1 MPPRENRV
9 LPAAASRPGCSRWY
23 AFCYSFIN
31 RRTRRLHIIEKTEH
45 MIPAKVLH
53 SRDHSQRSVL
63 AAATTGFTDFL
74 ARNGGGAER
83 VLARAGMA
91 EDQLTDINCPVDL
104 ASYVRMMELAASDTG
119 NDNFGLWF
127 GQQFKPEMLGL
138 IGAIAIASPTLGAA
152 LANVARYFPYHQ
164 QATHTA
170 FVRHNAFFSLEYRI
184 IDGSILERRH
194 DAELTL
200 GMLANVF
207 RHCLGTQWAPEQV
220 HFEHPKPAKWRDH
233 AHAFG
238 ARVHFGQPTN
248 RLIFRGVSLHERMPT
263 GDLHRAGLLGDQLI
277 RISGGTGT
285 LSLLDHVK
293 GEIRSRLPGGVPDI
307 ESIADAVGLQRWTLQ
322 RRLADYGLTF
332 SGVVDQVRRELA
344 ERHMRQ
350 RYVPAMEISDL
361 LGYSELSAFSRAFR
375 RWFGVSPQQYR
386 SRLL

>member
-1 MPPRENRV
+1 
-9 LPAAASRPGCSRWY
+9 
-23 AFCYSFIN
+23 
-31 RRTRRLHIIEKTEH
+31 

-53 SRDHSQRSVL
+53 SRDRSQRSVL

-74 ARNGGGAER
+74 TRNGGTADR

-91 EDQLTDINCPVDL
+91 EDQLSDINRPVDL

-138 IGAIAIASPTLGAA
+138 IGGIAIASATLGAA
-152 LANVARYFPYHQ
+152 LVNVARYFPYHQ

-170 FVRHNAFFSLEYRI
+170 FTQRGELFSLEYRI
-184 IDGSILERRH
+184 IDGGIVERRH

-200 GMLANVF
+200 GMFANIF
-207 RHCLGTQWAPEQV
+207 RHCLGPQWAPEQV
-220 HFEHPKPAKWRDH
+220 HFEHPKPAGWRDH
-233 AHAFG
+233 TQAFS
-238 ARVHFGQPTN
+238 APVHFGQRTN
-248 RLIFRGVSLHERMPT
+248 ALIFRGGPLHQRMPS
-263 GDLHRAGLLGDQLI
+263 GDLHRAGLLSDQLI

-307 ESIADAVGLQRWTLQ
+307 GTIADSVGFQRWTLQ

-332 SGVVDQVRRELA
+332 SAVIDQVRRELA
-344 ERHMRQ
+344 ERHLRQ
-350 RYVPAMEISDL
+350 RYVSVMEISDL

-375 RWFGVSPQQYR
+375 RWFGIPPQQYR

>member
-1 MPPRENRV
+1 
-9 LPAAASRPGCSRWY
+9 
-23 AFCYSFIN
+23 
-31 RRTRRLHIIEKTEH
+31 

-53 SRDHSQRSVL
+53 SRDRSQRSVL

-74 ARNGGGAER
+74 TRNGGTADR

-91 EDQLTDINCPVDL
+91 EDQLSDINRPVDL

-138 IGAIAIASPTLGAA
+138 IGGIAIASATLGAA
-152 LANVARYFPYHQ
+152 LVNVARYFPYHQ

-170 FVRHNAFFSLEYRI
+170 FTQRGELFSLEYRI
-184 IDGSILERRH
+184 IDGGIVERRH

-200 GMLANVF
+200 GMFANIF
-207 RHCLGTQWAPEQV
+207 RHCLGPQWAPEQV
-220 HFEHPKPAKWRDH
+220 HFEHPKPAAWRDH
-233 AHAFG
+233 TQAFC
-238 ARVHFGQPTN
+238 APVHFGQRTN
-248 RLIFRGVSLHERMPT
+248 ALIFRGGPLHQRMPS
-263 GDLHRAGLLGDQLI
+263 GDLHRAGLLSDQLI

-307 ESIADAVGLQRWTLQ
+307 GTIADSVGFQRWTLQ
-322 RRLADYGLTF
+322 RRLADYGLNF
-332 SGVVDQVRRELA
+332 SAVIDQVRRELA
-344 ERHMRQ
+344 ERHLRQ
-350 RYVPAMEISDL
+350 RYVSVMEISDL

-375 RWFGVSPQQYR
+375 RWFGIPPQQYR

>member
-1 MPPRENRV
+1 
-9 LPAAASRPGCSRWY
+9 
-23 AFCYSFIN
+23 
-31 RRTRRLHIIEKTEH
+31 

-53 SRDHSQRSVL
+53 SRDRSQRSVL

-74 ARNGGGAER
+74 TRNGGTADR

-91 EDQLTDINCPVDL
+91 EDQLSDINRPVDL

-119 NDNFGLWF
+119 DDNFGLWF

-138 IGAIAIASPTLGAA
+138 IGGIAIASATLGAA
-152 LANVARYFPYHQ
+152 LVNVARYFPYHQ

-170 FVRHNAFFSLEYRI
+170 FTQRGELFSLEYRI
-184 IDGSILERRH
+184 IDGGIVERRH

-200 GMLANVF
+200 GMFANIF
-207 RHCLGTQWAPEQV
+207 RHCLGPQWAPEQV
-220 HFEHPKPAKWRDH
+220 HFEHPKPAAWRDH
-233 AHAFG
+233 TQAFS
-238 ARVHFGQPTN
+238 APVHFGQRTN
-248 RLIFRGVSLHERMPT
+248 ALIFRGGPLHQRMPS
-263 GDLHRAGLLGDQLI
+263 GDLNKAGLLSDQLI

-307 ESIADAVGLQRWTLQ
+307 GTIADSVGFQRWTLQ
-322 RRLADYGLTF
+322 RRLADYGLNF
-332 SGVVDQVRRELA
+332 SAVIDQVRRELA
-344 ERHMRQ
+344 ERHLRQ
-350 RYVPAMEISDL
+350 RYVSVMEISDL

-375 RWFGVSPQQYR
+375 RWFGIPPQQYR

>member
-1 MPPRENRV
+1 
-9 LPAAASRPGCSRWY
+9 
-23 AFCYSFIN
+23 
-31 RRTRRLHIIEKTEH
+31 

-53 SRDHSQRSVL
+53 SRDRSQRSVL

-74 ARNGGGAER
+74 TRNGGTADR

-91 EDQLTDINCPVDL
+91 EDQLSDINRPVDL

-138 IGAIAIASPTLGAA
+138 IGGIAIASATLGAA
-152 LANVARYFPYHQ
+152 LVNVARYFPYHQ

-170 FVRHNAFFSLEYRI
+170 FTQRSEFFSLEYRI
-184 IDGSILERRH
+184 IDGGIVERRH

-200 GMLANVF
+200 GMFANIF
-207 RHCLGTQWAPEQV
+207 RHCLGPQWAPEQV
-220 HFEHPKPAKWRDH
+220 HFEHPKPAGWRDH
-233 AHAFG
+233 TQAFS
-238 ARVHFGQPTN
+238 APVHFGQRTN
-248 RLIFRGVSLHERMPT
+248 ALIFRGGPLRQRMPS
-263 GDLHRAGLLGDQLI
+263 GDLHRAGLLSDQLI

-307 ESIADAVGLQRWTLQ
+307 GTIADSVGFQRWTLQ

-332 SGVVDQVRRELA
+332 SAVIDQVRRELA
-344 ERHMRQ
+344 ERHLRQ
-350 RYVPAMEISDL
+350 RYVSVMEISDL

-375 RWFGVSPQQYR
+375 RWFGIPPQQYR

>member
-1 MPPRENRV
+1 
-9 LPAAASRPGCSRWY
+9 
-23 AFCYSFIN
+23 
-31 RRTRRLHIIEKTEH
+31 

-53 SRDHSQRSVL
+53 SRDRSQRSVL

-74 ARNGGGAER
+74 TRNGGTADR

-91 EDQLTDINCPVDL
+91 EDQLSDINRPVDL
-104 ASYVRMMELAASDTG
+104 ASYVRMMELAASDSG

-138 IGAIAIASPTLGAA
+138 IGGIAIASATLGAA
-152 LANVARYFPYHQ
+152 LVNVARYFPYHQ

-170 FVRHNAFFSLEYRI
+170 FTQRGELFSLEYRI
-184 IDGSILERRH
+184 IDGGIVERRH

-200 GMLANVF
+200 GMFANIF
-207 RHCLGTQWAPEQV
+207 RHCLGPQWAPEQV
-220 HFEHPKPAKWRDH
+220 HFEHPKPAAWRDH
-233 AHAFG
+233 TQAFS
-238 ARVHFGQPTN
+238 APVHFGQRTN
-248 RLIFRGVSLHERMPT
+248 ALIFRGGPLHQRMPS
-263 GDLHRAGLLGDQLI
+263 GDLHRAGLLSDQLI

-307 ESIADAVGLQRWTLQ
+307 GTIADSVGFQRWTLQ
-322 RRLADYGLTF
+322 RRLADYGLNF
-332 SGVVDQVRRELA
+332 SAVIDQVRRELA
-344 ERHMRQ
+344 ERHLRQ
-350 RYVPAMEISDL
+350 RYVSVMEISDL

-375 RWFGVSPQQYR
+375 RWFGIPPQQYR